1 MFRSKGIYE
10 IKYCQCHYPDGTPDI
25 ILPLIPMDCCL
36 LHDHH
41 FLESVFWMWV
51 SGAIT
56 EKKFKDYLLKNNL
69 VPYNHRNA
77 KKVIIVDKRDNKG
90 CGDA

>member
-1 MFRSKGIYE
+1 MFRCKGVYGA
-10 IKYCQCHYPDGTPDI
+10 KYCQSNNIDGTPDVI
-25 ILPLIPMDCCL
+25 ISSLPLDCCL
-36 LHDHH
+36 LHDHS

-77 KKVIIVDKRDNKG
+77 KKVIII
-90 CGDA
+90 